1 VTIIRN
7 ANSEAKWHRLDNTAN
22 MFPVISNRNYSSVYR
37 ISTRLTIQI
46 DPILLQKALDQTLPR
61 FGSFRVRLRR
71 GFFWYYFEANDKQCL
86 IGPEQSNPCSYFLP
100 AQNNHFLFRVTYF
113 ENRINLEVFHVV
125 TDGAGAIDFL
135 KELVCRYIDLVLF
148 EKDGTPLQE
157 RPTVDVFSDIEDSYL
172 KNFVGSKPVGY
183 PTDQAFGIKGTKLPI
198 YTKGV
203 IIGRIPIK
211 QILTLCRSKG
221 ITVTQYL
228 TAVMI
233 WSIYREYLN
242 GEPNKEPIHVSVPV
256 NLRPYFES
264 TTTMNFFSMISV
276 GLLATRNDYTFDDIV
291 ATVKEQFGQK
301 LTREYFAA
309 KIAYNVSFAKSLYV
323 RFLPLFIKNI
333 GLKITY
339 LRTSKSNTIT
349 LSNIGRFKVPERY
362 ISFITGIELIMG
374 ATNSEPMKCS
384 ICSFERSMVITFT
397 SRIQDT
403 YLQRAFFRKLAADGI
418 NVTIE
423 SNGAYYEN
431 LQ

>member
-1 VTIIRN
+1 
-7 ANSEAKWHRLDNTAN
+7 
-22 MFPVISNRNYSSVYR
+22 M
-37 ISTRLTIQI
+37 STRLTMQI

-61 FGSFRVRLRR
+61 FGSFKVRLRK
-71 GFFWYYFEANDKQCL
+71 GFFWYYFEANDKQCVV
-86 IGPEQSNPCSYFLP
+86 IPEQSNPCSYFLP

-113 ENRINLEVFHVV
+113 DNRINLEVFHVV

-148 EKDGTPLQE
+148 EKDGTPLEE
-157 RPTVDVFSDIEDSYL
+157 RPAVDVFSDMEDSYI
-172 KNFVGSKPVGY
+172 KNCIGSNPVGY
-183 PTDQAFGIKGTKLPI
+183 PTEEAFGIKGNKLPI

-242 GEPNKEPIHVSVPV
+242 GEPNKKPIHISVPV

-276 GLLATRNDYTFDDIV
+276 GLLATRNDYTFDEIV
-291 ATVKEQFGQK
+291 LTVKEQFGQM
-301 LTREYFAA
+301 LTRDYFAS
-309 KIAYNVSFAKSLYV
+309 KIAYNVSFAKNIYI

-339 LRTSKSNTIT
+339 LRSAKSNTIT

-374 ATNSEPMKCS
+374 ATNSEPVKCS
-384 ICSFERSMVITFT
+384 VCSFERTMTITFT
-397 SRIQDT
+397 ARIEDT

-423 SNGAYYEN
+423 TNGAYYEN